1 MTSFE
6 EREKAFEDKYKHDQE
21 LQFKTT
27 VRRNRMLALWVAGE
41 IGLAGNAAEAYAR
54 ELVEEV
60 AIRGGQ
66 AAAVAKIKADL
77 AAHGRD
83 ASEHRL
89 KGELARLT
97 ELARRQIMAE

>member
-6 EREKAFEDKYKHDQE
+6 EREKAFEDKYKHDQH
-21 LQFKTT
+21 LQFKIT

-41 IGLAGNAAEAYAR
+41 IGLTGAAAEAYAK

-60 AIRGGQ
+60 AIQGGQ

-77 AAHGRD
+77 TAHGRD

-89 KGELARLT
+89 KAELARLT
-97 ELARRQIMAE
+97 EVAKRQVMAE